1 MAITI
6 TNDAASTRTN
16 LGLGDAATKTTGT
29 GAGNVPLNSNLSTV
43 ATSGAYADVSGTP
56 TLSTVATSGAYADVS
71 GTPTFK
77 TVGGTSIEG
86 SGDIATLPSGGT
98 ANQVVTKNSSN
109 NPVWADAAAAGK
121 VLQVVDNHTLQTTGT
136 FTDTG
141 QKTIIALTMTPLSTT
156 SKLWIT
162 ASWAIQIYGNSNT
175 ASVGAF
181 RLKIMQ
187 DTTDIYD
194 CQDWHYNNVASNTY
208 HYCISTTA
216 LVSRSSGSG
225 ARTFYTTMKK
235 AGTNGRGYLHPSF
248 GDSYIQIIEVE
259 A

>member
-43 ATSGAYADVSGTP
+43 AA
-56 TLSTVATSGAYADVS
+56 SGAYADVS

-86 SGDIATLPSGGT
+86 SGDISTLPSGGT
-98 ANQVVTKNSSN
+98 ADQVLTSDASSN
-109 NPVWADAAAAGK
+109 ATWADAAAAGK

>member
-43 ATSGAYADVSGTP
+43 AA
-56 TLSTVATSGAYADVS
+56 SGAYADVS

-121 VLQVVDNHTLQTTGT
+121 VLQVVTNTMAGTSNSTSSTGWT
-136 FTDTG
+136 FTGLFVDITPQSTNSKIIVLYDHGIGFNNSTG
-141 QKTIIALTMTPLSTT
+141 NARIEYQLFS
-156 SKLWIT
+156 
-162 ASWAIQIYGNSNT
+162 ASDSDVLVMKKYTGAEINGVPSFTQRMAI
-175 ASVGAF
+175 
-181 RLKIMQ
+181 
-187 DTTDIYD
+187 
-194 CQDWHYNNVASNTY
+194 
-208 HYCISTTA
+208 
-216 LVSRSSGSG
+216 SGSG
-225 ARTFYTTMKK
+225 
-235 AGTNGRGYLHPSF
+235 
-248 GDSYIQIIEVE
+248 SYINSSTAPKTFKLQVRPADGNSGECSAIYYNWYSGAEHSMIAMEVS